1 MQQCDARIL
10 FLSALLGFWA
20 VTASYTNSVAG
31 AEVHQNGLPSDPSYF
46 PIGVWMQQ
54 PRLAP
59 EYKAIGVNLF
69 VGLWKGPTEAQLAEL
84 ARYDMPVFTEQ
95 NDVGL
100 TSRNSR
106 MIRGW
111 FLHEDEPDNA
121 QPLASGGWGPCV
133 PAKDV
138 AKETRAIKDKD
149 PTRPVLVGFGRG
161 VADPHWRGRGSCMG
175 DMAYYEEA
183 VVGGDILNFDI
194 YPVASGYSRQ
204 LDYPSRGIQRLKAI
218 AREGQHVWATIET
231 THIGSPD
238 SRVSPAELRSEILLA
253 IIRGADG
260 LMYFVHEW
268 TGGFR
273 EDGLFRYP
281 EIVSAVKDMNALLRR
296 LAPVLNSPTI
306 EGRVAT
312 SGTIAS
318 ATMLKE
324 HDGALYLFAGS
335 TEAKAG
341 SLSISLSGV
350 ANGSAE
356 VISENRQTPIKD
368 GLLHDSFSGYEV
380 HIYRIAGVAG
390 Q

>member
-1 MQQCDARIL
+1 M
-10 FLSALLGFWA
+10 
-20 VTASYTNSVAG
+20 TAAYMNCAAAG
-31 AEVHQNGLPSDPSYF
+31 AELHQNGLPSDPSYF
-46 PIGVWMQQ
+46 PIGVWLQR
-54 PRLAP
+54 PSLAP

-69 VGLWKGPTEAQLAEL
+69 VGLWMGPTEAQLAEL
-84 ARYDMPVFTEQ
+84 AKYDMPALAEQ

-100 TSRNSR
+100 TSRNAK

-111 FLHEDEPDNA
+111 LLHEDEPDNA
-121 QPLASGGWGPCV
+121 QPLPSGDWGPCV

-138 AKETRAIKDKD
+138 ARETRAIQGKD

-161 VADPHWRGRGSCMG
+161 LADPDWRGRGSCTG
-175 DMAYYEEA
+175 DTAYYDEA
-183 VVGGDILNFDI
+183 SVGADILTFDI
-194 YPVASGYSRQ
+194 YPVASDYGRQ
-204 LDYPSRGIQRLKAI
+204 LDYPARGIERLKTI
-218 AREGQHVWATIET
+218 ARQGHVWAVVET
-231 THIGSPD
+231 THINSPD
-238 SRVSPAELRSEILLA
+238 ARVSPAELRSEVLLA

-260 LMYFVHEW
+260 LMYFAHEW

-281 EIVSAVKDMNALLRR
+281 EIVSAVKDMNALLQR

-306 EGRVAT
+306 KDRVAA

-341 SLSISLSGV
+341 SLSFSLSGV
-350 ANGSAE
+350 SNGSAE
-356 VISENRQTPIKD
+356 AIGENRRIPLKD
-368 GLLHDSFSGYEV
+368 GAFHDSFSGYEV
-380 HIYRIAGVAG
+380 HIYRILNSVGP
-390 Q
+390 

>member
-1 MQQCDARIL
+1 MRNPRIVVLAAVLGVSAVLSIELRAAR
-10 FLSALLGFWA
+10 
-20 VTASYTNSVAG
+20 

-46 PIGVWMQQ
+46 PISVWLQR
-54 PRLAP
+54 PGLAP

-84 ARYDMPVFTEQ
+84 AKYDMPVFAEQ

-100 TSRNSR
+100 TSPNAR

-111 FLHEDEPDNA
+111 LLREDEPDNA
-121 QPLASGGWGPCV
+121 QPLPSGDWGPCI

-138 AKETRAIKDKD
+138 ARETHAIQSKD

-161 VADPHWRGRGSCMG
+161 LADPDWRGRGSCTG
-175 DMAYYEEA
+175 DMAYYDEA
-183 VVGGDILNFDI
+183 AVGADILTFDI
-194 YPVASGYSRQ
+194 YPVASGYGRQ
-204 LDYPSRGIQRLKAI
+204 LDYPARGIERLKAI
-218 AREGQHVWATIET
+218 ARKGQPVWAVIET
-231 THIGSPD
+231 THIDSPD
-238 SRVSPAELRSEILLA
+238 SRVSAAELRSEVLLA
-253 IIRGADG
+253 VIRGARG
-260 LMYFVHEW
+260 LIYFAHEW

-281 EIVSAVKDMNALLRR
+281 EIVAAVKDTNALLQR

-306 EGRVAT
+306 EGRLAA

-324 HDGALYLFAGS
+324 RDGALYLFAGS

-341 SLSISLSGV
+341 SLSVSLSGV
-350 ANGSAE
+350 SNGSAE
-356 VISENRQTPIKD
+356 VIGENRRTPIKD
-368 GLLHDSFSGYEV
+368 GVLHDSFSGYEV
-380 HIYRIAGVAG
+380 HIYRIGGGEG